1 MIVSIYLKEHEFLKL
16 ETPQTLNFGGKYL
29 YNFEEQGRNLYV
41 TKKLNE
47 KYIPDFFNISGS
59 QCKINL
65 LSAIVGANGVGK
77 SSVLDI
83 IRNIFANSGYN
94 GAFPHNLCVVL
105 VEENGQTKVL
115 YEAGYTNI
123 YIKSDSGET
132 SELEYASKQEY
143 QSIYYS
149 PHFDLKYNPD
159 FDEVDK
165 YDISLDKY
173 IQKDLENIDK
183 KGTNESGW
191 KYPLHEELKFKE
203 SMRQIELMQ
212 SSIFQNNSVFRDIFN
227 LPEYKIGVLYF
238 RETNIDYD
246 DKGKVN
252 FWNTP
257 MPLQSIIQLILDKIK
272 IEKRDWSIFRD
283 NNLDIEDNRRQ
294 ALVNKYLLERYVIQ
308 CFMTMIINQMEKHNT
323 WLEEG
328 HIPEPYQMERFANH
342 SAKEVF
348 YYFIKESYIQIGN
361 RKKHIFNSEDVIAF
375 IEKLFTLFEK
385 EKNPDKIT
393 KQSIWLDLSELKEIL
408 ELHKEIITN
417 LFHYYPK
424 YERKIDEM
432 DYVEGFLSF
441 YPTDRNMSSGE
452 TATLNLFSKLYDF
465 IDMNLVEERPFL
477 SNTKNYILLLD
488 EADLGFHPLWKKK
501 YVNAILKAL
510 PYFFENLPLKPNL
523 QIIITTHDPLTLS
536 DLPMNNVVF
545 IQRQGDFL
553 EVVPEEN
560 KVQKTF
566 GANITDLLAHSFF
579 VGDGLIGDF
588 AKSKI
593 EDTITW
599 INENKTNQGENFE
612 KELKYYKKVINLIDE
627 RVLKLKLTE
636 MITELV
642 PDDDYHNQIIDEEI
656 KKLKRLRK

>member
-1 MIVSIYLKEHEFLKL
+1 MIVSIYLKEHGFLKL

-29 YNFEEQGRNLYV
+29 YNFEEQGRNLCV

-115 YEAGYTNI
+115 YKAGYTNI
-123 YIKSDSGET
+123 YIKSDSGEI

-165 YDISLDKY
+165 YDISLDRY
-173 IQKDLENIDK
+173 IKQDLEEIKERDNRF
-183 KGTNESGW
+183 
-191 KYPLHEELKFKE
+191 KYDFHWELKYKN
-203 SMRQIELMQ
+203 SLRQIDFLN
-212 SSIFQNNSVFRDIFN
+212 SSIFDENIIFREVFN
-227 LPEYKIGVLYF
+227 LPNYKTGILYF
-238 RETNIDYD
+238 RDYNLNYN
-246 DKGKVN
+246 DKKEIIFRNV
-252 FWNTP
+252 
-257 MPLQSIIQLILDKIK
+257 PLPLRPIIEHILYK
-272 IEKRDWSIFRD
+272 IEKEREDWYIFRD
-283 NNLDIEDNRRQ
+283 QNSKLNKNLRQ
-294 ALVNKYLLERYVIQ
+294 ALVNRYLLERFVIKA
-308 CFMTMIINQMEKHNT
+308 FISMVI
-323 WLEEG
+323 
-328 HIPEPYQMERFANH
+328 YQMDKENTFLKEGKIEDPYNTERFSNN

-348 YYFIKESYIQIGN
+348 YYFIRESYIQIEDS
-361 RKKHIFNSEDVIAF
+361 KEHIFNSEDVIAF
-375 IEKLFTLFEK
+375 IEKLFTLLEK
-385 EKNPDKIT
+385 ETDPYNLLREDIPLN
-393 KQSIWLDLSELKEIL
+393 LDELKEVL
-408 ELHKEIITN
+408 ELHKKVVTH
-417 LFHYYPK
+417 LFK
-424 YERKIDEM
+424 YHLTLEGLVEKSN
-432 DYVEGFLSF
+432 YVEGILSF
-441 YPTDRNMSSGE
+441 NPTDRNMSSGE
-452 TATLNLFSKLYDF
+452 IALLNFMSKLYYF
-465 IDMNLVEERPFL
+465 IDMNLVEERKFL
-477 SNTKNYILLLD
+477 PDKQNYILLLD

-501 YVNAILKAL
+501 YVNAILKTL
-510 PYFFENLPLKPNL
+510 PYFFENLKVKPNL

-545 IQRQGDFL
+545 IQRRGDFL

-579 VGDGLIGDF
+579 VENGLIGDF

-593 EDTITW
+593 EETIIW

-627 RVLKLKLTE
+627 RVLKFKLTE

-642 PDDDYHNQIIDEEI
+642 PDDNYHNQIIEEEI
-656 KKLKRLRK
+656 EKLKRLRK

>member
-1 MIVSIYLKEHEFLKL
+1 MIVSIYLKEHGFLKL

-29 YNFEEQGRNLYV
+29 YNFEEQGHNLCV

-77 SSVLDI
+77 SSVLDV
-83 IRNIFANSGYN
+83 IRNIFANPGYN

-115 YEAGYTNI
+115 YKAGYTNI
-123 YIKSDSGET
+123 YIKSDSGEI

-165 YDISLDKY
+165 YDISLDRY
-173 IQKDLENIDK
+173 IKQDLEEIKERDNRF
-183 KGTNESGW
+183 
-191 KYPLHEELKFKE
+191 KYDFHWELKYKN
-203 SMRQIELMQ
+203 SLRQIDFLN
-212 SSIFQNNSVFRDIFN
+212 SSIFDENIIFREVFN
-227 LPEYKIGVLYF
+227 LPNYKTGILYF
-238 RETNIDYD
+238 RDYNLNYN
-246 DKGKVN
+246 DKKEIIFRNV
-252 FWNTP
+252 
-257 MPLQSIIQLILDKIK
+257 PLPLRPIIEHILYK
-272 IEKRDWSIFRD
+272 IEKEREDWHIFRD
-283 NNLDIEDNRRQ
+283 QNSKLNKNLRQ
-294 ALVNKYLLERYVIQ
+294 ALVNRYLLERFVIKA
-308 CFMTMIINQMEKHNT
+308 FISMVIYQMDKENT
-323 WLEEG
+323 FLEEG
-328 HIPEPYQMERFANH
+328 KIEDPYNTERFSNS

-441 YPTDRNMSSGE
+441 YPADRNMSSGE

-465 IDMNLVEERPFL
+465 IDMNLVEERQFL
-477 SNTKNYILLLD
+477 SNTQNYILLLD

-510 PYFFENLPLKPNL
+510 PYFFENLLLKPNL

-612 KELKYYKKVINLIDE
+612 KELEYHKKIINLIDE

-642 PDDDYHNQIIDEEI
+642 PDDHYHNQIIEEEI